1 MLSKKLLITR
11 QPILAVAAIIT
22 FALSSIAH
30 AGSADVVFGNLG
42 SSGTGSLGTQNSDVG
57 QNVNNYIAQGFTAAG
72 LNLNV
77 TSISLGLFGDSVP
90 ATIAI
95 FADNFG
101 APAASPLFTSSV
113 TNVGAKGIYA
123 FSFTGANLTSGSSYW
138 VIPQSDLS
146 WYLNSPG
153 SAPTSQNSSGYSF
166 TSTLENFEGSGWSAA
181 ASDRY
186 SISVEAVPE
195 PSTYALLLLSG
206 AASLWALKRRKS

>member
-113 TNVGAKGIYA
+113 TNVGAYMR
-123 FSFTGANLTSGSSYW
+123 SVS
-138 VIPQSDLS
+138 
-146 WYLNSPG
+146 
-153 SAPTSQNSSGYSF
+153 
-166 TSTLENFEGSGWSAA
+166 LEQ
-181 ASDRY
+181 
-186 SISVEAVPE
+186 I
-195 PSTYALLLLSG
+195 
-206 AASLWALKRRKS
+206 